1 MRDRKVG
8 YSLADFEDAMLATV
22 IERHELN
29 LDDVEAVD
37 IHFSRFPALL
47 GGRVDAVIG
56 AFRNFDPVKLM
67 LEGRKD
73 KTFLGGGF
81 WRLAA

>member
-8 YSLADFEDAMLATV
+8 YSLVDFEDAMLATM
-22 IERHELN
+22 IKCHELN
-29 LDDVEAVD
+29 LDDGETVD
-37 IHFSRFPALL
+37 IHFSIVPALL